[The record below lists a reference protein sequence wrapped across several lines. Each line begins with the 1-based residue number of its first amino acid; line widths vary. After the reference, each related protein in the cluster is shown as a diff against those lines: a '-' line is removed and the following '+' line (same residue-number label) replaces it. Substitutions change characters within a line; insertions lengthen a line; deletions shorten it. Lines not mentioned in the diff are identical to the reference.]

1 MNMVRGCVAIA
12 TGGTGGHVFPALAFA
27 DALAEHH
34 VASHF
39 VTDIRGARYGTP
51 ETSLVLAMPH
61 GVRGRILRMMCLMP
75 MWLWRVM
82 RLFRQKNVHLVVT
95 FGSYAAIPA
104 MIAARLMALPLIIH
118 EQNAVLGRVNR
129 YGARLASAIALSF
142 AHTKPNSV
150 IKRWKKKITLV
161 GVPIRE
167 MTREFTKKDTSSFT
181 IGVLGGSQGAH
192 ALSDIVPS
200 AIGQLAHKETITV
213 LHQARRE
220 DVDRVHRTYQS
231 LAVTHDV
238 RPFFDDMSD
247 FYRRCDVLIA
257 RAGAS
262 TIAEATAMR
271 LPLILI
277 PYPHAANH
285 HQDDNARAVAHHGAA
300 IVVNEQPQA
309 AKQLNRHLNQ
319 LMTSP
324 KMMESMSRASARM
337 SHFKAATK
345 LALLART
352 MIKFTVEWYQKAA
365 QQGDAQAQ
373 FNLGEMYRRGHGV
386 TQDYEKA
393 VEWYQKAAKQGD
405 AQAQFNLGEM
415 YRRGHGVTQNKE
427 KEKKLRQR
435 IRS

>member
-1 MNMVRGCVAIA
+1 M
-12 TGGTGGHVFPALAFA
+12 
-27 DALAEHH
+27 
-34 VASHF
+34 
-39 VTDIRGARYGTP
+39 
-51 ETSLVLAMPH
+51 
-61 GVRGRILRMMCLMP
+61 
-75 MWLWRVM
+75 
-82 RLFRQKNVHLVVT
+82 
-95 FGSYAAIPA
+95 
-104 MIAARLMALPLIIH
+104 
-118 EQNAVLGRVNR
+118 
-129 YGARLASAIALSF
+129 
-142 AHTKPNSV
+142 
-150 IKRWKKKITLV
+150 
-161 GVPIRE
+161 
-167 MTREFTKKDTSSFT
+167 
-181 IGVLGGSQGAH
+181 
-192 ALSDIVPS
+192 
-200 AIGQLAHKETITV
+200 
-213 LHQARRE
+213 
-220 DVDRVHRTYQS
+220 
-231 LAVTHDV
+231 THDV

-324 KMMESMSRASARM
+324 KMMESMSRAAAQM

-393 VEWYQKAAKQGD
+393 VEWYQKAAQQGD

-427 KEKKLRQR
+427 KKKELWQR
-435 IRS
+435 TQS

>member
-1 MNMVRGCVAIA
+1 MNMARGCVAIA

-27 DALAEHH
+27 DALAEQH

-142 AHTKPNSV
+142 ADTKPNSV

-161 GVPIRE
+161 GVPIRA
-167 MTREFTKKDTSSFT
+167 MTHDDQEAMRWFKKAAEQGHAEKISSSFT

-220 DVDRVHRTYQS
+220 DENRVRQHYES

-324 KMMESMSRASARM
+324 KMMTSMSRASAQM
-337 SHFKAATK
+337 SHSQAATK
-345 LALLART
+345 LASLVHTMMRT
-352 MIKFTVEWYQKAA
+352 Q
-365 QQGDAQAQ
+365 
-373 FNLGEMYRRGHGV
+373 
-386 TQDYEKA
+386 
-393 VEWYQKAAKQGD
+393 
-405 AQAQFNLGEM
+405 
-415 YRRGHGVTQNKE
+415 
-427 KEKKLRQR
+427 
-435 IRS
+435 S

>member
-27 DALAEHH
+27 DALGEQH
-34 VASHF
+34 VVSHF

-51 ETSLVLAMPH
+51 DTSLVLAMPH

-142 AHTKPNSV
+142 ADTKPNSV

-161 GVPIRE
+161 GVPIRA

-220 DVDRVHRTYQS
+220 DENRVRQHYES

-238 RPFFDDMSD
+238 RPFFDDMTD

-324 KMMESMSRASARM
+324 KMMESMSRAAAQM

-345 LALLART
+345 LALLAHT
-352 MIKFTVEWYQKAA
+352 M
-365 QQGDAQAQ
+365 
-373 FNLGEMYRRGHGV
+373 LRR
-386 TQDYEKA
+386 Q
-393 VEWYQKAAKQGD
+393 
-405 AQAQFNLGEM
+405 L
-415 YRRGHGVTQNKE
+415 
-427 KEKKLRQR
+427 
-435 IRS
+435 

>member
-1 MNMVRGCVAIA
+1 MSTLCVCIA

-27 DALAEHH
+27 DALREHH

-39 VTDIRGARYGTP
+39 VTDVRGARYGTP
-51 ETSLVLAMPH
+51 DDSLVLAMPH
-61 GVRGRILRMMCLMP
+61 GVRGRILRIMCLMP

-95 FGSYAAIPA
+95 FGSYAVIPA

-129 YGARLASAIALSF
+129 YGARLASKIALSF
-142 AHTKPNSV
+142 ADTKPHDV
-150 IKRWKKKITLV
+150 MRRWKDKITLV
-161 GVPIRE
+161 GVPIRS
-167 MTREFTKKDTSSFT
+167 MTREFTKKDASSFT

-192 ALSDIVPS
+192 ALSRVVPS
-200 AIGQLAHKETITV
+200 AIGQIKDKGKISV

-220 DVDRVHRTYQS
+220 DVDRVRQHYQS

-262 TIAEATAMR
+262 TIAEATAMK

-277 PYPHAANH
+277 PYPYAAHH
-285 HQDDNARAVAHHGAA
+285 HQDDNARAVAQHGAA

-309 AKQLNRHLNQ
+309 AKKLHQKLNQ
-319 LMTSP
+319 LMASP
-324 KMMESMSRASARM
+324 QTMKSMSRASAQI
-337 SHFKAATK
+337 SHSQAATK
-345 LALLART
+345 LASLAKT
-352 MIKFTVEWYQKAA
+352 M
-365 QQGDAQAQ
+365 
-373 FNLGEMYRRGHGV
+373 M
-386 TQDYEKA
+386 
-393 VEWYQKAAKQGD
+393 
-405 AQAQFNLGEM
+405 
-415 YRRGHGVTQNKE
+415 
-427 KEKKLRQR
+427 R
-435 IRS
+435 IQS

>member
-1 MNMVRGCVAIA
+1 MTMARGCVAIA

-27 DALAEHH
+27 DALGEHH

-39 VTDIRGARYGTP
+39 VTDVRGARYGTP

-142 AHTKPNSV
+142 ADTKPRAV
-150 IKRWKKKITLV
+150 IERWKKKINLV
-161 GVPIRE
+161 GVPIRP
-167 MTREFTKKDTSSFT
+167 MKHNATKKISSSFT

-192 ALSDIVPS
+192 ALSAIVPS

-220 DVDRVHRTYQS
+220 DENRVRQHYES

-262 TIAEATAMR
+262 TIAEATAIR

-277 PYPHAANH
+277 PYPYAVHR

-309 AKQLNRHLNQ
+309 AEQLHRHLNQ
-319 LMTSP
+319 LMDSP
-324 KMMESMSRASARM
+324 QMMTSMSRASAQM
-337 SHFKAATK
+337 SHSQAATK
-345 LALLART
+345 LASLART
-352 MIKFTVEWYQKAA
+352 M
-365 QQGDAQAQ
+365 
-373 FNLGEMYRRGHGV
+373 MRR
-386 TQDYEKA
+386 Q
-393 VEWYQKAAKQGD
+393 
-405 AQAQFNLGEM
+405 
-415 YRRGHGVTQNKE
+415 
-427 KEKKLRQR
+427 
-435 IRS
+435 S

>member
-1 MNMVRGCVAIA
+1 
-12 TGGTGGHVFPALAFA
+12 
-27 DALAEHH
+27 
-34 VASHF
+34 
-39 VTDIRGARYGTP
+39 
-51 ETSLVLAMPH
+51 
-61 GVRGRILRMMCLMP
+61 
-75 MWLWRVM
+75 M
-82 RLFRQKNVHLVVT
+82 RQH
-95 FGSYAAIPA
+95 Y
-104 MIAARLMALPLIIH
+104 
-118 EQNAVLGRVNR
+118 E
-129 YGARLASAIALSF
+129 
-142 AHTKPNSV
+142 
-150 IKRWKKKITLV
+150 
-161 GVPIRE
+161 
-167 MTREFTKKDTSSFT
+167 
-181 IGVLGGSQGAH
+181 
-192 ALSDIVPS
+192 
-200 AIGQLAHKETITV
+200 
-213 LHQARRE
+213 
-220 DVDRVHRTYQS
+220 S

-324 KMMESMSRASARM
+324 KMMESMSRASAQM

-365 QQGDAQAQ
+365 QQGDAEAQ
-373 FNLGEMYRRGHGV
+373 FNLGVMYKNGDGV

-393 VEWYQKAAKQGD
+393 VEWYQKAADQGYASAQFNLGVMYKNGDGVTQDYEKAVEWYQKAAQQGD